1 MRLLDILFTRRCPFC
16 EKVIALN
23 ENECGECRL
32 SLPKPGKRE
41 LCGTL
46 CAYSFPYSGAYRTA
60 ILNYKFKN
68 QHYLA
73 QTLSY
78 YMLSSLKAIDTKALD
93 VVTDV
98 PAYMDKRHKFN
109 HSRLLAECIAKR
121 LSLPC
126 RQLLL
131 KTVKTEKQHNL
142 SRKQRTANVK
152 NVFKA
157 AEKLD
162 GSRVLLVDDIITTGC
177 TMTECINAL
186 KFGGADRVYGV
197 ALCSS
202 L

>member
-23 ENECGECRL
+23 ENECGKCRL
-32 SLPKPGKRE
+32 SLPKPGNR
-41 LCGTL
+41 
-46 CAYSFPYSGAYRTA
+46 AYRTA

-93 VVTDV
+93 VVTYV
-98 PAYMDKRHKFN
+98 PAYMDKKHKFN

-126 RQLLL
+126 RQLLI

-142 SRKQRTANVK
+142 SRNQSSG
-152 NVFKA
+152 KA
-157 AEKLD
+157 
-162 GSRVLLVDDIITTGC
+162 
-177 TMTECINAL
+177 
-186 KFGGADRVYGV
+186 
-197 ALCSS
+197 
-202 L
+202 